1 MIVTNGYNVYPS
13 QIEDILDAWDKVSC
27 SCVIG
32 VPDVK
37 RGQLIKA
44 FIVPAS
50 GKLPADVTEEEEIKE
65 EIRAYLKERV
75 AAYALPREIELR
87 AELPRTLVGKV
98 AYRILEEECA

>member
-1 MIVTNGYNVYPS
+1 M
-13 QIEDILDAWDKVSC
+13 
-27 SCVIG
+27 
-32 VPDVK
+32 
-37 RGQLIKA
+37 
-44 FIVPAS
+44 
-50 GKLPADVTEEEEIKE
+50 TEEEEIKE